1 MKKIL
6 FTYFSFLLFVSI
18 SQGQNGIITVKSS
31 HNVQATTDSL
41 VRVLNSKG
49 MTVFARID
57 HAKGAKSVGK
67 ELRPT
72 QLVIFGNPKI
82 GTVLMQCN
90 QEVGIDL
97 PQKMLIWQDAKD
109 QTWISYNNPDYLV
122 NRHHLKECNGKII
135 ANIKSA
141 LKKFAEAAAK

>member
-6 FTYFSFLLFVSI
+6 LVCLSFFLLISV
-18 SQGQNGIITVKSS
+18 SQGQNGIISVKSS
-31 HNVQATTDSL
+31 HSVQATGDSL
-41 VRVLNSKG
+41 VKVLNSKG

-97 PQKMLIWQDAKD
+97 PQKMLIWQDAND
-109 QTWISYNNPDYLV
+109 QTWISYNSPDYLV
-122 NRHHLKECNGKII
+122 NRHNLKECNGKII
-135 ANIKSA
+135 AKIKGA

>member
-6 FTYFSFLLFVSI
+6 LTYFSFFLFVSI

-31 HNVQATTDSL
+31 HNVQATADSL
-41 VRVLNSKG
+41 VKVLNSKG

-67 ELRPT
+67 KLRPT

-109 QTWISYNNPDYLV
+109 QTWISYNSPDYLV
-122 NRHHLKECNGKII
+122 SRHHLKECNGKII
-135 ANIKSA
+135 AKIKSA